1 MTDDAPRSLD
11 SDHNPLRLSEQLCFA
26 LYSTSRAITK
36 KYASLLD
43 DLGVTYPQYL
53 SLMALWERDG
63 LTINELGRL
72 LELEGATTT
81 PLVKRLEKLDL
92 VRRERSAEDER
103 RVHIF
108 LTDKGKSYRER
119 ALSVPEALGCAMD
132 IDDLQA
138 KRLIKQMQ
146 KLKNSLVENE

>member
-1 MTDDAPRSLD
+1 MTDGTPQGLE

-36 KYASLLD
+36 KYASLLS

-81 PLVKRLEKLDL
+81 PLVKRLEKLGL
-92 VRRERSAEDER
+92 VRRERSAKDER

-119 ALSVPEALGCAMD
+119 ALSVPETLGCALG

-138 KRLIKQMQ
+138 KRLIKQMR
-146 KLKNSLVENE
+146 KLKDSLAESG